1 MTLVTAVIM
10 SYNRQDMLRRE
21 LVYYA
26 NKPVHLIFADGSDTD
41 WGSGA
46 SGSIGEMTWEYFR
59 SSGWDTYL
67 QRMSEAC
74 SRVKTEFM
82 FLLDDEEC
90 ILWTG
95 VEKAIEFLKQNP
107 DHACAGGSVAITRFK
122 KQKVLLENWGRWC
135 SKFSLT
141 ETSSIQRIVHMID
154 QNRTANLF
162 YQVTRSSVLRG
173 FADQAQEGKLN
184 GKLLGAWEIILT
196 SFVISRGKWVMGA
209 YPYWI
214 RSGGSVAP
222 PTSLPEYVDESS
234 AIEMADL
241 IILLSDI
248 ESFEPQSAGPFVGTR
263 KILINSILAS
273 YGANSKQYLETINSK
288 LQVVSRGKVRNLL
301 FGLRHWKGYV
311 VKLLADFFPSFYEYK
326 FPREIMRVSTYAKY
340 YADGS
345 KVINEDLSKFE
356 SIWSGFPTGLTNL
369 QLEHELSKIKE

>member
-1 MTLVTAVIM
+1 
-10 SYNRQDMLRRE
+10 MLRRQ

-67 QRMSEAC
+67 HRMSEAC

-82 FLLDDEEC
+82 FLVDDEEC
-90 ILWTG
+90 ILWSG
-95 VEKAIEFLKQNP
+95 VVQAVEFLKRNP
-107 DHACAGGSVAITRFK
+107 DQACAGGLVAITRSK
-122 KQKVLLENWGRWC
+122 KQKVSLEPWGRFTH
-135 SKFSLT
+135 KFSLT
-141 ETSSIQRIVHMID
+141 ETSPVQRIVHMMT

-162 YQVTRSSVLRG
+162 YQVTRSSVLRD
-173 FADQAQEGKLN
+173 FADQVSGAKLN
-184 GKLLGAWEIILT
+184 GKFLGTWEIIFT
-196 SFVISRGKWVMGA
+196 SFLISRGKWVMGA

-222 PTSLPEYVDESS
+222 PSSLPKYVDESS

-241 IILLSDI
+241 IILLSGI
-248 ESFEPQSAGPFVGTR
+248 ESFEPQSAGQFIGTR
-263 KILINSILAS
+263 KSLIDSILAS
-273 YGANSKQYLETINSK
+273 YGANSKQYLKTINSK
-288 LQVVSRGKVRNLL
+288 LQWVSRGRVRHLL
-301 FGLRHWKGYV
+301 FEFRHWKKYL
-311 VKLLADFFPSFYEYK
+311 VKILVDFFPSFYEYK

-345 KVINEDLSKFE
+345 KVINDDLFKFE
-356 SIWSGFPTGLTNL
+356 SIWGDYQTGLTAL
-369 QLEHELSKIKE
+369 QLEHELLKINE